1 MASRSGATD
10 VRLQAHHARWTSA
23 FLHGQVAVTRENVE
37 CGLALYDVEQHKGHW
52 AVYGG
57 HDPGVCARATGAC
70 ALWQAGLP
78 ERGATVAEDAIR
90 VARNLGHPYSQSV
103 ALWYAGFFAMM
114 AGDAA
119 SARAHSEGLAEVAAE
134 TRLALPLPAA
144 MSKIIAAWAMT
155 QTGEIG
161 RGAQQ
166 METEFRNFLHAKQR
180 AYLTFLGTLV
190 AGAKLEVGRTEEVLN
205 LLDEIEQLSIE
216 THQQMFIPDL
226 HRLRA
231 EALRRLDRRHEGI
244 EQQYRVA
251 LRIARQ
257 QGAPALELR
266 AATGLASWLAEAA
279 RRKEAHDLLRPV
291 YDKFTEGLG
300 TRDLKTARML
310 LDQLA

>member
-1 MASRSGATD
+1 M
-10 VRLQAHHARWTSA
+10 
-23 FLHGQVAVTRENVE
+23 VAGSYR
-37 CGLALYDVEQHKGHW
+37 H
-52 AVYGG
+52 
-57 HDPGVCARATGAC
+57 
-70 ALWQAGLP
+70 
-78 ERGATVAEDAIR
+78 
-90 VARNLGHPYSQSV
+90 
-103 ALWYAGFFAMM
+103 
-114 AGDAA
+114 
-119 SARAHSEGLAEVAAE
+119 AAE
-134 TRLALPLPAA
+134 ARLALPLPAT

-166 METEFRNFLHAKQR
+166 METEFRNFLHGKQR

-190 AGAKLEVGRTEEVLN
+190 AGAKLAMNRTEEVLN

-244 EQQYRVA
+244 EQQYRLA
-251 LRIARQ
+251 LRLARQ
-257 QGAPALELR
+257 RGAPALELR

-279 RRKEAHDLLRPV
+279 RCKEAHDLLRPV
-291 YDKFTEGLG
+291 YDEFTEGLG

-310 LDQLA
+310 LGQLA

>member
-1 MASRSGATD
+1 
-10 VRLQAHHARWTSA
+10 
-23 FLHGQVAVTRENVE
+23 
-37 CGLALYDVEQHKGHW
+37 
-52 AVYGG
+52 
-57 HDPGVCARATGAC
+57 
-70 ALWQAGLP
+70 
-78 ERGATVAEDAIR
+78 
-90 VARNLGHPYSQSV
+90 
-103 ALWYAGFFAMM
+103 
-114 AGDAA
+114 
-119 SARAHSEGLAEVAAE
+119 
-134 TRLALPLPAA
+134 

>member
-1 MASRSGATD
+1 MRSSGAKD
-10 VRLQAHHARWTSA
+10 LQLQAHHARWTTA
-23 FLHGQVAVTRENVE
+23 FLRGQVAVTREAVE
-37 CGLALYDVEQHKGHW
+37 CGLALYDFELHKGHW

-70 ALWQAGLP
+70 TLWQAGLP
-78 ERGATVAEDAIR
+78 ESGAAVAEDAIR
-90 VARNLGHPYSQSV
+90 VARNLGHPYSESV

-119 SARAHSEGLAEVAAE
+119 SARAQAERLAELAAE
-134 TRLALPLPAA
+134 ARLALPAA

-166 METEFRNFLHAKQR
+166 MEAEFRNFLHAKQR
-180 AYLTFLGTLV
+180 AYLTFLGTLIV
-190 AGAKLEVGRTEEVLN
+190 GAKLEMGRTEEALN

-231 EALRRLDRRHEGI
+231 EALRGVDRRHEGI
-244 EQQYRVA
+244 EQQYLLA
-251 LRIARQ
+251 LRIARH

-279 RRKEAHDLLRPV
+279 
-291 YDKFTEGLG
+291 
-300 TRDLKTARML
+300 TATTTGSCPNWSAVMSTTIPL
-310 LDQLA
+310 VSTHA